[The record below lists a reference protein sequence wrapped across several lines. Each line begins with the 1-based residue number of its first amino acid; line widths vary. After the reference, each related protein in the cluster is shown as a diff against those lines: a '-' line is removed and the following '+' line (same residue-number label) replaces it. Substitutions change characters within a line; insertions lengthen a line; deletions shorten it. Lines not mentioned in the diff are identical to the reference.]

1 MESFLVSD
9 FFRLLTNDF
18 ELVGQGPHTLRF
30 VRQPGFLSQKGRNNR
45 SVWSANT
52 IRRQCLTF
60 FGRVQNTV
68 FEYDVDDLDDQYN
81 GAGERGTGG
90 SKDTV
95 PYWVNSQ
102 PIELVWTHVK
112 WYVTRC
118 YYPGRKNADLRRQI

>member
-1 MESFLVSD
+1 MVSD

-18 ELVGQGPHTLRF
+18 ELVGQDLRF
-30 VRQPGFLSQKGRNNR
+30 VRQPGFLSHKGRNNR

-90 SKDTV
+90 PTD
-95 PYWVNSQ
+95 
-102 PIELVWTHVK
+102 E
-112 WYVTRC
+112 
-118 YYPGRKNADLRRQI
+118 